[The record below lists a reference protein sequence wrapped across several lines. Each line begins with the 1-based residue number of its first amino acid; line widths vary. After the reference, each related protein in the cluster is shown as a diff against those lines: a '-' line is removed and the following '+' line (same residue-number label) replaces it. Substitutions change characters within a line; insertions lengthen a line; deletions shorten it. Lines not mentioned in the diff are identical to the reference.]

1 MKMAFFKI
9 RAIAVF
15 IMLASLA
22 TCGMLSN
29 APTGQIKKPDVQANN
44 RSIVVIYSADWC
56 GYCKKAKAFMR
67 KNNIKFIE
75 KSLNNSK
82 DFKEITNLAKKLG
95 INTNLLNVIPIFIV
109 RNKIIIGFNPKEI
122 LCMLSDR
129 SCDTEFFRIKRKF

>member
-1 MKMAFFKI
+1 
-9 RAIAVF
+9 
-15 IMLASLA
+15 
-22 TCGMLSN
+22 
-29 APTGQIKKPDVQANN
+29 
-44 RSIVVIYSADWC
+44 
-56 GYCKKAKAFMR
+56 MR

-82 DFKEITNLAKKLG
+82 DFKELTNLAKKLG